1 MQCDKS
7 NTKIYRIERWDY
19 ISLRDNKWV
28 REELE
33 SLVLSS
39 HYMISIST
47 APHVI
52 NTQAQRSYAICPNWV
67 PLWTRFKSSQTQT

>member
-7 NTKIYRIERWDY
+7 NIKIYRIERWDY

-33 SLVLSS
+33 RLVLSS

-52 NTQAQRSYAICPNWV
+52 NTQAQRSYVICLNWV
-67 PLWTRFKSSQTQT
+67 PLWTRFKPSQTQT